1 MRNMNREE
9 LRQKS
14 VEQQEINED
23 RKIEAT
29 KKLVKVLSRVVK
41 KKKSRKHKKE
51 RETKK
56 VKVSKRKRKLS
67 SSSSSSS

>member
-1 MRNMNREE
+1 MRNVNREE

-14 VEQQEINED
+14 VQQQQINED

-41 KKKSRKHKKE
+41 KEEEK
-51 RETKK
+51 
-56 VKVSKRKRKLS
+56 
-67 SSSSSSS
+67 